1 MYILEK
7 SCLLRGWKNLPWAVE
22 CEMSPDAPVRIT
34 EALARKLSAPFEYS
48 GGDSILDGLIRR
60 GCLEE
65 CDPDA
70 KLPNRQQYR
79 QYGCLHF
86 DQVIFS
92 ITGRC
97 NYHCMHCSV
106 NAPNNPMT
114 EIPFDRVCSLLD
126 EIKECG
132 LKNIVLIGGEP
143 LIRQDFL
150 RIVDE
155 VVRRGLFVSEI
166 FTNGSLV
173 TESLLEMLER
183 RHVRPLFMLS
193 FDGTGYHDRM
203 RGVPGAEKDFERC
216 VKLLTE
222 NGWPVSANM
231 CVTRES
237 LPSLWPTIRKLSAL
251 GVGSLTVYPPAACGL
266 WEAREKELGVTMA
279 ELTEEYTKVIEEY
292 TAAGWP
298 MDLNL
303 YGLAYFS
310 GDYRKYAL
318 TPKWRVW
325 GDDPAASPA
334 CRTFL
339 SELNISPEGLLS
351 PCYALMSDKFVR
363 NSMPDLHRMSLK
375 QALTDSAF
383 TRIMEMTAA
392 GILEHNP
399 KCRACEFFPRCGGG
413 CRLSAYKNT
422 GDFASY
428 DPQMCFFF
436 EHRTEQKF
444 RDAVIR
450 GRLRYR
456 ASAED

>member
-7 SCLLRGWKNLPWAVE
+7 SCVLRGWKNLPWTVE
-22 CEMSPDAPVRIT
+22 RESTPDAPVRIT
-34 EALARKLSAPFEYS
+34 KELAQKLSSPFVYN
-48 GGDSILDGLIRR
+48 GGDSVLDALLRQGY
-60 GCLEE
+60 LEE
-65 CDPDA
+65 CNPDA
-70 KLPNRQQYR
+70 RLADRQQYR

-86 DQVIFS
+86 AQVIFS

-97 NYHCMHCSV
+97 NYHCMHCSI
-106 NAPNNPMT
+106 NAPNAPMA
-114 EIPFDRVCSLLD
+114 EIPFERICSLLD
-126 EIKECG
+126 EIRECG

-150 RIVDE
+150 QIVDE
-155 VVRRGLFVSEI
+155 VIRRGMFVSEI

-173 TESLLEMLER
+173 TESLLEALDR

-193 FDGTGYHDRM
+193 FDGTGHHNRM
-203 RGVPGAEKDFERC
+203 RGVPGAEKDFDRC

-237 LPSLWPTIRKLSAL
+237 LPSLWPTIRKLSAR

-266 WEAREKELGVTMA
+266 WEAREKELGVTMVEIA
-279 ELTEEYTKVIEEY
+279 EEYTKVIEEY

-303 YGLAYFS
+303 YGLAFFS
-310 GDYRKYAL
+310 RDFRKYAL
-318 TPKWRVW
+318 VPKWRVREE
-325 GDDPAASPA
+325 DPAASPA
-334 CRTFL
+334 CLTFL
-339 SELNISPEGLLS
+339 SELNISPDGLLS
-351 PCYALMSDKFVR
+351 PCYALMSDPFVR

-383 TRIMEMTAA
+383 TRLMELTAA
-392 GILEHNP
+392 DIREHNP
-399 KCRACEFFPRCGGG
+399 KCRTCEFFPRCGGG

-422 GDFASY
+422 GDFTGF

-436 EHRTEQKF
+436 EHETDRQF

-450 GRLRYR
+450 GRLRFR
-456 ASAED
+456 TASGD